1 MNIKILGYKNKYN
14 ITTMQLKID
23 YDKKT
28 FSIGSFTIINDKI
41 LKTKKEFYNKI
52 EELKKLNYKEVK

>member
-1 MNIKILGYKNKYN
+1 MNIQILGYKNKYN

>member
-28 FSIGSFTIINDKI
+28 FSIGNFTIINDKI

-52 EELKKLNYKEVK
+52 EELKKLKFKEVK

>member
-1 MNIKILGYKNKYN
+1 MNIQILGYKNKYN

-23 YDKKT
+23 YDKKI
-28 FSIGSFTIINDKI
+28 FSIGSFTIINDKT

-52 EELKKLNYKEVK
+52 EELKMLNFKEVK